1 MALQDVAKQNPA
13 FVMSESSY
21 KLKPIKLK
29 VKMLNQVQHDSIRNV
44 EHGFTKYYE
53 AKSWIRDE

>member
-1 MALQDVAKQNPA
+1 MALQNITKQNPA

-44 EHGFTKYYE
+44 EHGFAGCCE
-53 AKSWIRDE
+53 AKSCIRDE